1 MPKQRF
7 GLGKGLDA
15 LIPGAQPVSEDRPLD
30 TSLSASSLYDVPV
43 DAIAPNPHQPRGPL
57 EDDEQLMELADS
69 IHQYG
74 LLQPLLVTRA
84 DEDDDGPPYHLIAGE
99 RRWRAARRA
108 GLELLPVVIT
118 DAPPP
123 LMLDVALVENLPPT
137 ALDPPEEAEV
147 APHPIQ

>member
-7 GLGKGLDA
+7 GLCKGRDA
-15 LIPGAQPVSEDRPLD
+15 RIPGAEPVSEDRPLE

-108 GLELLPVVIT
+108 ARGGVPVVIT
-118 DAPPP
+118 EATPPP
-123 LMLDVALVENLPPT
+123 LL
-137 ALDPPEEAEV
+137 EV
-147 APHPIQ
+147 APVEEPQHTA